1 MSASEPKPD
10 PAAAQTGKT
19 PEAGAPEGG
28 CLGAMLLLGFWST
41 IWLGLCFLVYWKVS
55 TVAAAVVFFGPPM
68 AFILWAMYTKPAG
81 SGGLDRKQ

>member
-1 MSASEPKPD
+1 MSTSESKPD
-10 PAAAQTGKT
+10 PAAAQTGS
-19 PEAGAPEGG
+19 APEGG

-41 IWLGLCFLVYWKVS
+41 IWLGLCFLVYWKIS
-55 TVAAAVVFFGPPM
+55 TVAAAAVFFGPPL